1 MPLRRILLISIVI
14 ILAVLLV
21 GPFLIPVPPLTDTL
35 PAEQLADPESRF
47 IEIEGLRVHYKTAG
61 VGEPTLILL
70 HGFGSSLFS
79 WREVMAPLA
88 GLGTV
93 IAYDRP
99 AFGLTERPLK
109 WQGLNPYSSEYQP
122 QLLIGLMDALHVE
135 EAILIGNSAGG
146 SIAMQT
152 ALLYP
157 QRVIALVLVDVAIY
171 EGGSNPITHLL
182 YQTPQMSH
190 LGILLARNIKTWGM
204 DMLQT
209 AWHNPTKI
217 TPDVMAGYTKP
228 LKAKNW
234 DRALWELFRAGQPGD
249 LANHLNELTLPILI
263 ITGDDDRIVP
273 TEHSIRLAREIP
285 HAELSIIP
293 NCGHVP
299 HEECPQAF
307 LKTTVDFL
315 KGLQ

>member
-1 MPLRRILLISIVI
+1 MSLRRILLISIVI

-35 PAEQLADPESRF
+35 PAEQLADSDSRF

-79 WREVMAPLA
+79 WREVMAPLT

-93 IAYDRP
+93 FAYDRP

-122 QLLIGLMDALHVE
+122 QLLIGLLDALHVE
-135 EAILIGNSAGG
+135 KAILIGNSAGG

-157 QRVIALVLVDVAIY
+157 QRVIALVLVDAAVY

-182 YQTPQMSH
+182 YQTPQTSH

-209 AWHNPTKI
+209 AWHDPTKI

-228 LKAKNW
+228 LQAKNW
-234 DRALWELFRAGQPGD
+234 DRALWEIFRAGQPGD
-249 LANHLNELTLPILI
+249 LANHLNGSTLPILI
-263 ITGDDDRIVP
+263 ITGDDDHIVP
-273 TEHSIRLAREIP
+273 TEHSILLAREIP
-285 HAELSIIP
+285 NAELSIIP

>member
-1 MPLRRILLISIVI
+1 MSLRRILLISIVI

-35 PAEQLADPESRF
+35 PAEQLADSDSRF

-79 WREVMAPLA
+79 WREVMAPLT

-93 IAYDRP
+93 FAYDRP

-109 WQGLNPYSSEYQP
+109 WQGLNPYSSVYQP
-122 QLLIGLMDALHVE
+122 QLLIRMMDALHVE
-135 EAILIGNSAGG
+135 KAILIGNSAGG

-157 QRVIALVLVDVAIY
+157 QRVIALVLVDAAVY

-182 YQTPQMSH
+182 YQTPQTSH

-209 AWHNPTKI
+209 AWHDPTKI

-228 LKAKNW
+228 LQAKNW
-234 DRALWELFRAGQPGD
+234 DRALWEIFRAGQPGD
-249 LANHLNELTLPILI
+249 LANHLNGSTLPLLI
-263 ITGDDDRIVP
+263 ITGDDDHIVP
-273 TEHSIRLAREIP
+273 TEHSILLAREIP
-285 HAELSIIP
+285 NAELSIIP